1 MNEEKPLSS
10 PANTIDIFP
19 LGKGKRIL
27 LALADYFLYF
37 IFGIFIFTIAAF
49 PLSRLAANAD
59 ALEEKNNANTA
70 AEVALLYSN
79 NLLSQETAGV
89 TNFDSDL
96 AYSQKQFV
104 IASLSGSTANNPFY
118 VFYVEKLGKSA
129 PDLVQKYKSYDKTPF
144 FSSIL
149 DANGLPTFL
158 EKYQS
163 EFAPLSDPKNTLT
176 SQGEKDYT
184 AFSSAFFLPFYQT
197 IIVTLSSGEGLAP
210 GDPLLA
216 YHDYAVSNV
225 EIKAGLDRAL
235 IYACYATYLFTGAI
249 LFVAVPLI
257 NSKGKTLGMVLLR
270 EVRLGSDNLDLLP
283 RGERALTSIYELV
296 LNLSF
301 VPFLPLAY
309 FASVTNFFDL
319 PALDIVALVS
329 LLFALASLIV
339 LLTHP
344 YNKDLLDVASRS
356 VVVSDDDYLTIDQA
370 RAYGRKN

>member
-10 PANTIDIFP
+10 PTNTIDIFP

-49 PLSRLAANAD
+49 PLSRLAVNAD

-79 NLLSQETAGV
+79 KLLAQETAG
-89 TNFDSDL
+89 TSDFDSDL
-96 AYSQKQFV
+96 AYTQKQFV
-104 IASLSGSTANNPFY
+104 IASLQGTTANNPFY
-118 VFYVEKLGKSA
+118 VFYVEKLSKSA
-129 PDLVQKYKSYDKTPF
+129 ADLVQKYKNYDKTPF
-144 FSSIL
+144 FSDVL
-149 DANGLPTFL
+149 DPNGLPTFV
-158 EKYQS
+158 EKFQS
-163 EFAPLSDPKNTLT
+163 EFAPLADPKNALT

-184 AFSSAFFLPFYQT
+184 TFSSAFFLPFYQT
-197 IIVTLSSGEGLAP
+197 IIVTLSSGEGLAS

-216 YHDYAVSNV
+216 YRDYAASNV
-225 EIKAGLDRAL
+225 AIKAELDRAL

-249 LFVAVPLI
+249 LFVLIPLI

-283 RGERALTSIYELV
+283 RGERALASIYELV

-319 PALDIVALVS
+319 PALDIVALIS

-339 LLTHP
+339 LLVHP

-356 VVVSDDDYLTIDQA
+356 VVVSDDDYLTIDKA
-370 RAYGRKN
+370 RAYGRKD